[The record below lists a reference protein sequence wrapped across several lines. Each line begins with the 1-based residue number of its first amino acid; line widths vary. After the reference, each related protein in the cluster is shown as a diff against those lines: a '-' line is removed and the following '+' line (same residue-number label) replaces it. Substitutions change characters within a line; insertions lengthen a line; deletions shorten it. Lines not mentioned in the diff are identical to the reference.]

1 MTMALAL
8 YLLTAAL
15 VALIMYVGA
24 THEKPRRFAK
34 SVLMLSAIVT
44 GIIWL
49 PLIVLSLAGYDG
61 NKSRRLH

>member
-8 YLLTAAL
+8 YLLTSAL
-15 VALIMYVGA
+15 VALVMYVGA
-24 THEKPRRFAK
+24 THEKPRRFSKPAI
-34 SVLMLSAIVT
+34 LLSAIVT